1 MNLFNAKIIE
11 NYLKE
16 LSDWWWR
23 SGRAF
28 ASCAGG
34 GDSKPDCVRP
44 TSDKLSITVLHD
56 TGHYKNLIHEGLESE
71 EMAVSA
77 ERRS

>member
-1 MNLFNAKIIE
+1 MVVAQW
-11 NYLKE
+11 Y
-16 LSDWWWR
+16 
-23 SGRAF
+23 RAF
-28 ASCAGG
+28 ALCAGG

-44 TSDKLSITVLHD
+44 KSLCSSDKLSITGLDD
-56 TGHYKNLIHEGLESE
+56 TGHHKNLIHEGLESE